1 MDKETLTNHITRL
14 GKRDFETACRLVLS
28 KVFNLIAVNVDGAGD
43 GGTDF
48 ISFDLDGSRTKVAYQ
63 ITTQKND
70 IKNKA
75 YKDAAKSISRLKVQS
90 FYFLTTYPLSETE
103 TRILEQEIADELKIS
118 AKVFSSSTIAGLL
131 IDKELVG
138 DFLNDTNYPDLRAYN
153 SSSLDYRE
161 MALHSYTILSDD
173 AKHLKERIYDDS
185 MVLVLSDCSD
195 GLDETEIIERAI
207 NLLCL
212 SESKRELLHK
222 RIGALFSRHLI
233 ERTSNGKVILTKSTA
248 HDVNLRKSLYER
260 ELENL
265 SAAQTD
271 LFQEYNIAWTKE
283 DSKQASVWLANAY
296 IAQQISILKQ
306 AKASITSNSLFGI
319 EDKGGIDKLKNY
331 LKKDKHVPV
340 EYMDI
345 IIDKMLQMASNHPLI
360 VKITRAS
367 VYIALEGTNP
377 LSASKTLG
385 ANRWSDIK
393 MMIEPTI
400 GIPYLCSQ
408 LYQGKVNR
416 YFDNAIKSI
425 QRAKELG
432 VSMYIPPFYIKE
444 CAGHLH
450 MARKFNDIDL
460 DPHEMQYSSNAFVA
474 NYYALKMQ
482 GVNMPDSFMEYLST
496 FSPAITIENNSYADW
511 IRNIM
516 INIQSIF
523 AQSGIIQYLE
533 IPIMYSED
541 ELKQYETEYS
551 YYLEENN
558 IVKSKRL
565 IKNDISALKYTE
577 DGVGKNGEHWML
589 LTFDNA
595 LIHVAQKCKHSAW
608 INNPFSFLDIT
619 EMTRDISDTQFS
631 SLAHTIA
638 ISSSTQALAIG
649 ARIIDKIIAYASNQ
663 MQNWEFRREID
674 SFKNE
679 IIKRAKTDNKDYM
692 SEVDRKTDDF
702 LKKHGIAI
710 EDEYDEDVDM

>member
-345 IIDKMLQMASNHPLI
+345 IIDKMLQMASNHP
-360 VKITRAS
+360 
-367 VYIALEGTNP
+367 
-377 LSASKTLG
+377 
-385 ANRWSDIK
+385 
-393 MMIEPTI
+393 
-400 GIPYLCSQ
+400 
-408 LYQGKVNR
+408 
-416 YFDNAIKSI
+416 
-425 QRAKELG
+425 
-432 VSMYIPPFYIKE
+432 
-444 CAGHLH
+444 
-450 MARKFNDIDL
+450 
-460 DPHEMQYSSNAFVA
+460 
-474 NYYALKMQ
+474 
-482 GVNMPDSFMEYLST
+482 
-496 FSPAITIENNSYADW
+496 
-511 IRNIM
+511 
-516 INIQSIF
+516 
-523 AQSGIIQYLE
+523 
-533 IPIMYSED
+533 
-541 ELKQYETEYS
+541 
-551 YYLEENN
+551 
-558 IVKSKRL
+558 
-565 IKNDISALKYTE
+565 
-577 DGVGKNGEHWML
+577 
-589 LTFDNA
+589 
-595 LIHVAQKCKHSAW
+595 
-608 INNPFSFLDIT
+608 
-619 EMTRDISDTQFS
+619 
-631 SLAHTIA
+631 
-638 ISSSTQALAIG
+638 
-649 ARIIDKIIAYASNQ
+649 
-663 MQNWEFRREID
+663 
-674 SFKNE
+674 
-679 IIKRAKTDNKDYM
+679 
-692 SEVDRKTDDF
+692 
-702 LKKHGIAI
+702 
-710 EDEYDEDVDM
+710 